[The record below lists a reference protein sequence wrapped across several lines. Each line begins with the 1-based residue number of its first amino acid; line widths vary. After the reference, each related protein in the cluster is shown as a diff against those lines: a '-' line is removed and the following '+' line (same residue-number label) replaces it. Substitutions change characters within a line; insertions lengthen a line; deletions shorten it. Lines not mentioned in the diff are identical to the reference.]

1 MGIRSI
7 RQGES
12 YFDRFARTR
21 DGGFGTASEGVS
33 ATGGTKFTSGDYT
46 YHFYVNDAFAPQPQP
61 NKEFTLASGSSI
73 NVLVIGG
80 GSGGQND
87 GGGGGGAGG
96 IAHAENMPVSP
107 GTFVATVGRGRAY
120 GDSPNTPES
129 STFVDP
135 SGPVTITA
143 LGGGLGRDSNPGND
157 GGSGGGG
164 GQPNRAGGTANQPNQ
179 NTFLSYVTNYGNT
192 GGQGGPGDQGGGG
205 GGAGGT
211 GGAGSAS
218 PSGAGG
224 DGQPFSFMP
233 GPQLYTDMPSPL
245 QSTLGT
251 GWRDA
256 LGPTG
261 LMAGGGGGGS
271 SPGAPGGPGGGG
283 PGDTNRS
290 PGQNYTGSGGAGGPS
305 SPNENGGTGGH
316 GLVVVYYPT

>member
-21 DGGFGTASEGVS
+21 DGGFGTASDSVS
-33 ATGGTKFTSGDYT
+33 ATGGTKFTSGSYT
-46 YHFYVNDAFAPQPQP
+46 YHFYVNDAFGPQPAP
-61 NKEFTLASGSSI
+61 NKEFTLASGSQI

-107 GTFVATVGRGRAY
+107 GTFVATVGRGKAY

-164 GQPNRAGGTANQPNQ
+164 GQPAQAGGTGNQPGQ
-179 NTFLSYVTNYGNT
+179 NSSLPYVTNYGNN

-205 GGAGGT
+205 GGAGET
-211 GGAGSAS
+211 GFA
-218 PSGAGG
+218 
-224 DGQPFSFMP
+224 
-233 GPQLYTDMPSPL
+233 
-245 QSTLGT
+245 
-251 GWRDA
+251 
-256 LGPTG
+256 
-261 LMAGGGGGGS
+261 
-271 SPGAPGGPGGGG
+271 GAPGVGG
-283 PGDTNRS
+283 N
-290 PGQNYTGSGGAGGPS
+290 GQPI
-305 SPNENGGTGGH
+305 PNFRFPQ
-316 GLVVVYYPT
+316 LLSVMPVPLLYSV